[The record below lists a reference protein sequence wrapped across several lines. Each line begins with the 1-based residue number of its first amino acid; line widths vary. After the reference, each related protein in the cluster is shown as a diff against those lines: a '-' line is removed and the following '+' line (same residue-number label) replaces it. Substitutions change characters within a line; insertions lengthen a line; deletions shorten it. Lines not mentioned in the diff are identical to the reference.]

1 MSENQRSFAL
11 VAGIEMERWTK
22 IDLKSLILRKEPFMA
37 KENLQM
43 KAEGK
48 PGLYVN
54 YRFIQNLEFGLRVSI
69 YELISI
75 QGLKPVGTIFT

>member
-11 VAGIEMERWTK
+11 VSGIEMERWTK
-22 IDLKSLILRKEPFMA
+22 IDLKSLILHKEPFMA

-54 YRFIQNLEFGLRVSI
+54 YRFI
-69 YELISI
+69 
-75 QGLKPVGTIFT
+75 

>member
-11 VAGIEMERWTK
+11 VSGIEMERWTK
-22 IDLKSLILRKEPFMA
+22 IDSKSLILHKEPFMA

-54 YRFIQNLEFGLRVSI
+54 YRFI
-69 YELISI
+69 
-75 QGLKPVGTIFT
+75 